1 MRVGTGSNLYKA
13 MNRRDFLGGAGQ
25 LGAAM
30 ILGLPALARAQYGAS
45 PGLAPSPTNVVLL
58 ELVNFHCSRCR
69 AVNDYAD
76 RLHEAAASVGI
87 DFRVAPVA
95 WERQSLW
102 PDRVFYATRDV
113 FPLAE
118 GLIRTALFDGIQRE
132 GMQFEN
138 LEQTIAYLERRAIPQ
153 RGQSLYTNFSLVPI
167 AERAITEAV
176 LLSEAK
182 AGRLLDMSG
191 AQEVPVFLWI
201 KGGEVVHMVSP
212 QDASEPANLVRL
224 VQQTLQQLKTS

>member
-1 MRVGTGSNLYKA
+1 
-13 MNRRDFLGGAGQ
+13 MNRRDFFIRTGQ
-25 LGAAM
+25 LGAALS
-30 ILGLPALARAQYGAS
+30 LGLPALAHAQYGAS

-58 ELVNFHCSRCR
+58 ELINFHCARCR
-69 AVNDYAD
+69 AVNDHAE
-76 RLHEAAASVGI
+76 RLYEAAANVGI

-102 PDRVFYATRDV
+102 PDRVYYATRDV
-113 FPLAE
+113 FPKAE
-118 GLIRTALFDGIQRE
+118 GLVRTALFDGIQRE

-138 LEQTIAYLERRAIPQ
+138 LEQTIAYLERRALPQ
-153 RGQSLYTNFSLVPI
+153 RGQALYSNFSLVPI
-167 AERAITEAV
+167 AERAIAESV

-201 KGGEVVHMVSP
+201 KGGEVIHTISP
-212 QDASEPANLVRL
+212 QDASEPASLVRL